1 MRNIKPP
8 ITGGGPPPAGQRYH
22 RGYHTDVRY
31 TRMTALPFD
40 HAQQQLLALQQ
51 RIHAFNLDCAAE
63 HELDIQDPAGPLWA
77 ALQERVTVAPLY
89 GGLHVEFFGNPWEE
103 PFAWTLACLS
113 DQRVGD
119 AVMSLSFSGPDEGAN
134 GTREWEFTALLDS
147 DVRFPRLR
155 SLSISPTEPADHN
168 MSLVQRAGTIMEEDG
183 EIARFVSRAP
193 HLGELVV
200 PNAPD
205 AAFFEVPLPHLHSLH
220 IGGGSDTQRFIDNLA
235 ASRNLPAL
243 GLLDFSEST
252 ELQFTWADA
261 READAVTP
269 FAAYERLFASDVFD
283 ALHTFRLRNSAL
295 TLEQLQSLQA
305 IRPRLSFMVIQ
316 AATGGYVSHFAKG
329 VFPWRHL
336 VPGDPGQR

>member
-1 MRNIKPP
+1 M
-8 ITGGGPPPAGQRYH
+8 
-22 RGYHTDVRY
+22 
-31 TRMTALPFD
+31 
-40 HAQQQLLALQQ
+40 
-51 RIHAFNLDCAAE
+51 
-63 HELDIQDPAGPLWA
+63 
-77 ALQERVTVAPLY
+77 QERVTVAPLY
-89 GGLHVEFFGNPWEE
+89 GGLHVEFFGNPWDE

-119 AVMSLSFSGPDEGAN
+119 AVMSLSFTGPDEGAN

-183 EIARFVSRAP
+183 EIARFVSKAP
-193 HLGELVV
+193 YLSELVV

-252 ELQFTWADA
+252 ELQFSWADA
-261 READAVTP
+261 REAEAVTP
-269 FAAYERLFASDVFD
+269 FAAYERLFASDAFAAV
-283 ALHTFRLRNSAL
+283 HTFRLRNSAL

-305 IRPRLSFMVIQ
+305 MRPRLSFMVIQ

-336 VPGDPGQR
+336 VPGDPGRR

>member
-1 MRNIKPP
+1 
-8 ITGGGPPPAGQRYH
+8 
-22 RGYHTDVRY
+22 
-31 TRMTALPFD
+31 MTALPFD

-51 RIHAFNLDCAAE
+51 RIHAFTLDSAAE

-113 DQRVGD
+113 DQRVAD
-119 AVMSLSFSGPDEGAN
+119 AIMSLSFTGPDEGAN

-183 EIARFVSRAP
+183 EIARFVSKAP
-193 HLGELVV
+193 YLSELVV

-205 AAFFEVPLPHLHSLH
+205 ASFFELALPHLNMLR
-220 IGGGSDTQRFIDNLA
+220 IGGGCDTQQFIEQLA
-235 ASRNLPAL
+235 ASHTLPAL

-261 READAVTP
+261 RDAEAVTP
-269 FAAYERLFASDVFD
+269 FPAYERLFASDAFAAVR
-283 ALHTFRLRNSAL
+283 TFRLRNSAL
-295 TLEQLQSLQA
+295 SLEQLQTLQA
-305 IRPRLSFMVIQ
+305 LRPGLQFMVIQ
-316 AATGGYVSHFAKG
+316 AGMGGYVSHFERN

-336 VPGDPGQR
+336 VPGDTGLR

>member
-1 MRNIKPP
+1 
-8 ITGGGPPPAGQRYH
+8 
-22 RGYHTDVRY
+22 
-31 TRMTALPFD
+31 MTALPFD
-40 HAQQQLLALQQ
+40 HAQQLLLALQQ
-51 RIHAFNLDCAAE
+51 RIHAFTLDSAAE
-63 HELDIQDPAGPLWA
+63 HELDIQDPADPLWA

-113 DQRVGD
+113 DQRVAD
-119 AVMSLSFSGPDEGAN
+119 AIMSLSFTGPDEGAN

-183 EIARFVSRAP
+183 EIARFVSKAP
-193 HLGELVV
+193 YLSELVV

-205 AAFFEVPLPHLHSLH
+205 AAFFEVPLPHLHSLR
-220 IGGGSDTQRFIDNLA
+220 IGGGSDTQRFIDNLV

-261 READAVTP
+261 REPDAVTP
-269 FAAYERLFASDVFD
+269 FAVYERLFASDAFD

-295 TLEQLQSLQA
+295 ALEQLQSLQVM
-305 IRPRLSFMVIQ
+305 RPRLSFMVIQ
-316 AATGGYVSHFAKG
+316 AATGGYVSHFAKDG
-329 VFPWRHL
+329 FPWRHL

>member
-1 MRNIKPP
+1 
-8 ITGGGPPPAGQRYH
+8 
-22 RGYHTDVRY
+22 
-31 TRMTALPFD
+31 MTALPFD

-51 RIHAFNLDCAAE
+51 RIHAFNLDSAAE
-63 HELDIQDPAGPLWA
+63 HELDIQDPASPLWE

-113 DQRVGD
+113 DPRVAD
-119 AVMSLSFSGPDEGAN
+119 AVMSLSFTGPDEGAN

-155 SLSISPTEPADHN
+155 SLSIRPTEPADHN

-183 EIARFVSRAP
+183 EIARFVSKAP
-193 HLGELVV
+193 HLSELVV

-205 AAFFEVPLPHLHSLH
+205 PAFFEVPLPHLHSLR
-220 IGGGSDTQRFIDNLA
+220 IGGGSDTQRFIDNLV

-252 ELQFTWADA
+252 ELQFSWADA
-261 READAVTP
+261 REPDAVTS
-269 FAAYERLFASDVFD
+269 FAAYERLFASDAFD

-295 TLEQLQSLQA
+295 DVAQLQTLQGM
-305 IRPRLSFMVIQ
+305 RPRLSFMVIQ
-316 AATGGYVSHFAKG
+316 AATGGYVSHFARD

-336 VPGDPGQR
+336 VPGDPGTR